1 MIDIPDISHL
11 TAKQGKFVE
20 GILSGMGDVEAY
32 RNAGY
37 SSNVEPKYLTTKAR
51 ELKNKGHIKVIL
63 TNFRLRNAEKMDL
76 TAEGH
81 TRQLLEL
88 AGKSEEAGQYGAAIR
103 ALELTGKVAGHY
115 VDRVAVEA
123 VPPVQ
128 EAVQV
133 MLQEIESTLGEDAAR
148 EYARKKGLEW
158 LPSRD
163 SEVCELEVIED
174 ASGSE

>member
-11 TAKQGKFVE
+11 TAKQRKFVE
-20 GILSGMGDVEAY
+20 GILAGQGDTEAY

-37 SSNVEPKYLTTKAR
+37 SPNMDEKSQRYKAR
-51 ELKNKGHIKVIL
+51 DLKNNGHIKTIL
-63 TNFRLRNAEKMDL
+63 TNFQLRNAEKMDL

-88 AGKSEEAGQYGAAIR
+88 AGKSEAAGQYGAAIR

-148 EYARKKGLEW
+148 EYARRKGLEW
-158 LPSRD
+158 LPARD
-163 SEVCELEVIED
+163 TEVYDLELIED
-174 ASGSE
+174 ASGGD